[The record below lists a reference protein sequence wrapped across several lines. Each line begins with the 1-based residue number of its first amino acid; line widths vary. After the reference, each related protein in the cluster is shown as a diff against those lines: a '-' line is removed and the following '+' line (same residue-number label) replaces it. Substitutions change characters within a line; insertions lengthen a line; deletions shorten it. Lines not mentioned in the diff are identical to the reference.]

1 MIRIEDIKTT
11 MVVDRNSAQLLVDA
25 LLSYANSLTKDRD
38 GCKCS
43 YCEKPEQRAKKI
55 LDIYFEAYPLSRVA
69 RNAIG
74 IPTLKDIEDKLAHQP
89 PESQLKEGDTKN
101 IVNINGV
108 QIETDDSIPS
118 GMVYIKGK
126 E

>member
-1 MIRIEDIKTT
+1 MSKIRIANIESTIVLNQD
-11 MVVDRNSAQLLVDA
+11 SAQLLVDA
-25 LLSYANSLTKDRD
+25 LLIYASSLEQHRD

-55 LDIYFEAYPLSRVA
+55 LDIYFEAYPLSKVA
-69 RNAIG
+69 RHAIG
-74 IPTLKDIEDKLAHQP
+74 IPP
-89 PESQLKEGDTKN
+89 LKEIENRLQASLKTVG
-101 IVNINGV
+101 NINGV
-108 QIETDDSIPS
+108 NIETDDSVPS